1 MIFENRY
8 ILTMNSEDI
17 PFSIFKPN
25 SIIELSIFDER
36 VRFYIC
42 LLLKLLILSILG
54 EEYASLGVIK
64 K

>member
-8 ILTMNSEDI
+8 IRTVNSEDI